1 MEQEQQRSV
10 QLQSICCPFQSKH
23 RRVCRA
29 ETEREPDW
37 HRKPLSAPRHTHEH
51 RHTQTTSHPQD
62 TDQLALIVIVPVE
75 FVRFLCH
82 LEARQ
87 SGLGRRWPHT
97 GISQQYTWVHRQTQM
112 YQRADLRTSPR
123 QWWRSLSVDLP
134 TETMWF
140 FVYVFSIFFKILWK
154 PIHQVLKCEQY
165 LKKIRSWWFSET
177 T

>member
-140 FVYVFSIFFKILWK
+140 FFYVFSRFFKILWK

-165 LKKIRSWWFSET
+165 FKK
-177 T
+177 